1 MMKRFIKVEKR
12 NHVAVVRMNQ
22 SMLNRLNSEVMYELQ
37 ETMNELQHDGSVGS
51 IVFMGEY
58 YKMNGDHRTTS
69 FLREETG
76 RLYQPIHAVAARA
89 IFQRIS
95 CSSKQTIALLTN
107 FTFGGG
113 YELALACD
121 VRIAEEPVQ
130 LKLTNGMTVS
140 AQEACNMGKVQHVVQ
155 KGKGLEYSLA
165 LNALEKEA

>member
-1 MMKRFIKVEKR
+1 MKRFIKVEKR

-37 ETMNELQHDGSVGS
+37 ETMNELQHDASVGS

-95 CSSKQTIALLTN
+95 CSSKQTITLLTN